1 MHYNNFSTIHLQL
14 NYIDVLEVAILL
26 VTCQTKY
33 EFKTEDVN
41 LIVLNMITRINESKA
56 NQIMR
61 T

>member
-14 NYIDVLEVAILL
+14 NYIDVLEVVILL

-33 EFKTEDVN
+33 AFKTEDVN